1 MSTYITV
8 HRILSMPVSL
18 PVRGADGLAK
28 RAPYGGVER
37 QRLSSQSIKAHLR
50 GDATGMATFAAS
62 IGEAKSVRSALIGE
76 ALIAPRLEERGL
88 TTDDAKAWAG
98 AIMALFGAGES
109 KSGSSAKAKGKK
121 TKGDDVDTET
131 VTDTPLEIGD
141 ADEKGAQV
149 LVLGQREIDALVTL
163 GLTMAKADVP
173 VTDLRGLVETPS
185 KRTAKGKK
193 GQANDGL
200 PLVPQ
205 SVQDALAAFD
215 AMAAHSGLDGAM
227 FGRMTTGVA
236 LSRVDSAVH
245 VGHALTV
252 HGIQSAVDFWSA
264 QDELRTDDA
273 GAAHINTRELTTG
286 VYYMPIV
293 INFDQLRTNLS
304 TLGGSDIQAV
314 VQWLIEA
321 ISTVTP
327 AAMLGSTAPYPDPGE
342 VMVEVSSRQPVT
354 MMAAFERPVP
364 PTLDAAVAALNAHA
378 RRVWAL
384 VGKPTFA
391 FTLSSFIDE
400 GAETPAVTRFAEA
413 VASAAVPASNASNI
427 SAA

>member
-8 HRILSMPVSL
+8 HRVLSMPVSL

-50 GDATGMATFAAS
+50 GGATGMAKFAAS

-76 ALIAPRLEERGL
+76 KLIAPRLEARGL
-88 TTDDAKAWAG
+88 TSEDAMAWG
-98 AIMALFGAGES
+98 RAIMALFQADES
-109 KSGSSAKAKGKK
+109 KNVSSAKAKEKK
-121 TKGDDVDTET
+121 SKNEDNDIETDASLPTET
-131 VTDTPLEIGD
+131 TD
-141 ADEKGAQV
+141 ADEKGTQI
-149 LVLGQREIDALVTL
+149 LVLGQREIDALISLVMTMVEAR
-163 GLTMAKADVP
+163 LTTADMRP
-173 VTDLRGLVETPS
+173 LIEKPS

-193 GQANDGL
+193 GEANEGK
-200 PLVPQ
+200 PLVAQ
-205 SVQDALAAFD
+205 SVQDALATFD
-215 AMAAHSGLDGAM
+215 AMPKQAGLDGAM

-252 HGIQSAVDFWSA
+252 HGIQSAIDFWSA
-264 QDELRTDDA
+264 QDEFQPIQ
-273 GAAHINTRELTTG
+273 AAHIHTRELTTG
-286 VYYMPIV
+286 VYYMPVV
-293 INFDQLRTNLS
+293 INLDQLRTNLS
-304 TLGGSDIQAV
+304 TLGGNGIRAV

-321 ISTVTP
+321 VSTVTP

-378 RRVWAL
+378 RRVWAM
-384 VGKPTFA
+384 VGKPTFE

-400 GAETPAVTRFAEA
+400 RAGTPAVTRFAEA
-413 VASAAVPASNASNI
+413 VANAAVRAASTASNMPAE
-427 SAA
+427 